1 MQEQCPLCG
10 KSRMKGSV
18 FCEDCA
24 KRLNDDFEV
33 KISQDDSFYNYEEK
47 DEVEKYSVAVV
58 GKGDEDSSFEDNDI
72 KDKTKKGKNRFWVK
86 VVWFFVIVIF
96 FVVSYFVYDKNV
108 RQKNLERSGWE
119 AAVKTNTVDGYIA
132 YIMAFPYGT
141 HIEDANENIRL
152 LKESEAGEWQKIKNT
167 GSLSELQGF
176 LKNYTNSPYIPLV
189 KQRLD
194 SLYWAVT
201 LNVNTADSYKEYITL
216 TNSGKLNGE
225 YLSLA
230 ENRYEMLY
238 QDSPVNLDVLD
249 SLKNT
254 VEGFYSA
261 LSSMNH
267 DGMYNFLAP
276 HVNRFF
282 GSGGLSRERIVGDLL
297 VTAAQVRGARIDFQ
311 PNMDELQYVEDSS
324 GGEKNYKVNV
334 ALTKSYT
341 VDNKLVQIPGYI
353 VHIYVDDEFD
363 IVSIYETKPYN
374 TAP

>member
-10 KSRMKGSV
+10 KSRMNGSV

-33 KISQDDSFYNYEEK
+33 KISQDGMFTYDTVK
-47 DEVEKYSVAVV
+47 DEVEKNDAAVAENCD
-58 GKGDEDSSFEDNDI
+58 GDSSDS
-72 KDKTKKGKNRFWVK
+72 KVKTKKGNNRFWLKDVS
-86 VVWFFVIVIF
+86 F
-96 FVVSYFVYDKNV
+96 FVVVIFLIVTYFVYDKNV

-119 AAVKTNTVDGYIA
+119 AAVKANTVDSYIA
-132 YIMAFPYGT
+132 YIMAFPYGS

-152 LKESEAGEWQKIKNT
+152 IKESESDEWQKMKNT
-167 GSLSELQGF
+167 GSIWELQDF
-176 LKNYTNSPYIPLV
+176 LKDYSNSPYVPLV
-189 KQRLD
+189 KKRLD
-194 SLYWAVT
+194 SLYWTVT
-201 LNVNTADSYKEYITL
+201 LNVNTVDSYKEYIAL
-216 TNSGKLNGE
+216 TNSGELNGE

-238 QDSPVNLDVLD
+238 QDSPVNLLLLD

-282 GSGGLSRERIVGDLL
+282 SSGGLSRERIVGDLL
-297 VTAAQVRGARIDFQ
+297 VTAAQVRGARVDFNPNID
-311 PNMDELQYVEDSS
+311 DLQYVEENRGDERS
-324 GGEKNYKVNV
+324 YKVNV

-353 VHIYVDDEFD
+353 VHIDVDDELN
-363 IVSIYETKPYN
+363 ITSIYETKPYN
-374 TAP
+374 KAP